1 MQNPKARAKEV
12 EAAIKNLPLA
22 EKIKALAIYRYYQE
36 INKIEEEKVKEVK
49 ELQKKY
55 LKLEDPI
62 IKAQN
67 AIINGEKALTLD
79 ELKNKEKYLS
89 EEEQKSIE
97 TNLSAKK
104 IPEYWLKAMKNCD
117 VLKEEVTASD
127 QEALKFLHNIHV
139 IDEEGTDNFEIVFT
153 FTENPFFKNKEL
165 KKKFILK
172 DDMPVKGEGTVI
184 EWEQGKDLTKKE
196 IKKKQKNKKTGQS
209 RVVTKIVDADSFFN
223 FFGTVTVSE
232 AEDVEADEDVIV
244 SNHSGT

>member
-1 MQNPKARAKEV
+1 MMLGHDFMQSPKARAKEV

-36 INKIEEEKVKEVK
+36 INKIEEEKTKEVK

-89 EEEQKSIE
+89 EEEQK
-97 TNLSAKK
+97 NLEANLAPKK

-117 VLKEEVTASD
+117 VLKEEITAAD
-127 QEALKFLHNIHV
+127 Q
-139 IDEEGTDNFEIVFT
+139 
-153 FTENPFFKNKEL
+153 
-165 KKKFILK
+165 
-172 DDMPVKGEGTVI
+172 
-184 EWEQGKDLTKKE
+184 
-196 IKKKQKNKKTGQS
+196 
-209 RVVTKIVDADSFFN
+209 
-223 FFGTVTVSE
+223 
-232 AEDVEADEDVIV
+232 
-244 SNHSGT
+244 